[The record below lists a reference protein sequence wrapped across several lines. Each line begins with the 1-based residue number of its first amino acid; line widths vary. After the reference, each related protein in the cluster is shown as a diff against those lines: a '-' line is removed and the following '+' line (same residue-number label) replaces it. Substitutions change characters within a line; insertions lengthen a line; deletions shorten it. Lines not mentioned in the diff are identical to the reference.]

1 MKQLLITLS
10 FLSIISMSGQTPCTS
25 GTAGEYPCNG
35 YDLQS
40 IISLDEM
47 DAQQGNDSWGWT
59 DPQDGKEYA
68 LIGLDNGTAFIDVSD
83 PFNAVYLG
91 KLPTHTQNSTWRDIK
106 TYNNHAFIVSE
117 ASNHGMQVFD
127 LTRLRDVSNP
137 PEIFDEDAHY
147 SGFGSAH
154 NVIINEDSGYAYGVG
169 TSTFNGGPHFIDIS
183 DPTNPTP
190 AGGYSDDSY
199 SHDAQVVTYS
209 GPDTEHLGKEIL
221 IGSNE
226 NEIAI
231 VDITN
236 KNNPIGLSTI
246 SYSNVEY
253 THQGWFTED
262 QRYFIVGDE
271 IDEINVGFNTRTIIF
286 DFEDLDNPSFHF
298 EYEGPTEAIDHNGYV
313 KGDKYYLSNYRAG
326 MRVLDI
332 SQIGNE
338 SITEI
343 GFFDTYPDSD
353 SANFD
358 GAWNVYPFFESN
370 NIVISDINRGFFLVR
385 EPSIGL
391 DTGVIA
397 ITSPVTGSGLSDA
410 EVVTIEIQNFGGTTQ
425 TSIPVFYSLDGAAP
439 VNETYTGSIAQGA
452 TDTYSFVTTVDLSEF
467 TDYVFVAG
475 TELVGDDD
483 TSNDDTTAE
492 VSNLGQDTGVVAITS
507 PVTGGSL
514 TNAEVVTIEIQN
526 FGGTTQTSIP
536 VFYSLDGAA
545 PVNETYTGSI
555 SQGATDTYSFT
566 TTVDLS
572 ELTNYVFVAGT
583 ELVGDEDTSNDDTTA
598 EVSTFLC
605 QPEANCTLGDG
616 LTLVLI
622 EEINNPSGCETD
634 GYGDFTDL
642 IANLAQGGTYDITL
656 STGFG
661 NQFVKVW
668 VDFNNDFTFSNNEVL
683 LNNFVIAPGSAAG
696 NYTETTS
703 ITIPANATLGS
714 HRMRIKTNWSTGVPA
729 DACDETT
736 YGETEDYT
744 ANITDELGAADEAII
759 DFEIAPNPAKE
770 NITITA
776 TSEPIKSL
784 EIFNILGQRV
794 LNVTF
799 DATPTKNI
807 NITSLKSG
815 MYLVRINSQITK
827 RLIVK

>member
-40 IISLDEM
+40 FISLDEM

-59 DPQDGKEYA
+59 DPQNGKEYA

-83 PFNAVYLG
+83 PVNAVYLG

-137 PEIFDEDAHY
+137 PETFDEDAHY

-169 TSTFNGGPHFIDIS
+169 TSTFNGGPHFVDIS

-358 GAWNVYPFFESN
+358 GAWNVYPFFASN

-391 DTGVIA
+391 DTGVVA
-397 ITSPVTGSGLSDA
+397 ITSPVTGSGLSGSEVVTIEIQNFGGTTQTSIPVFYSLDGAAPVNETYTGSIAQGATDTYSFITTVDLSEFTDYVFVAGTELTGDDDTSNDDTTAEVSNLGQDTGVVAITSPVTGGGLTNA

-452 TDTYSFVTTVDLSEF
+452 TDTYSFTTTVDLSEL
-467 TDYVFVAG
+467 TIYVFVAG
-475 TELVGDDD
+475 TELVGDD
-483 TSNDDTTAE
+483 
-492 VSNLGQDTGVVAITS
+492 
-507 PVTGGSL
+507 
-514 TNAEVVTIEIQN
+514 
-526 FGGTTQTSIP
+526 
-536 VFYSLDGAA
+536 
-545 PVNETYTGSI
+545 
-555 SQGATDTYSFT
+555 
-566 TTVDLS
+566 
-572 ELTNYVFVAGT
+572 
-583 ELVGDEDTSNDDTTA
+583 DTSNDDTTA

-616 LTLVLI
+616 LTLVSV

-668 VDFNNDFTFSNNEVL
+668 VDFNNDFTFSNNEVI

-714 HRMRIKTNWSTGVPA
+714 HRMRVKTNWNANVPA

-744 ANITDELGAADEAII
+744 ANIIDELGAADEAII

-794 LNVTF
+794 LNLTF
-799 DATPTKNI
+799 DATPLKKV
-807 NITSLKSG
+807 NITSFKSG
-815 MYLVRINSQITK
+815 MYLIRINTQITK

>member
-40 IISLDEM
+40 FISLDEM

-59 DPQDGKEYA
+59 DPQNGKEYA

-83 PFNAVYLG
+83 PVNAVYLG

-137 PEIFDEDAHY
+137 PETFDEDAHY

-169 TSTFNGGPHFIDIS
+169 TSTFNGGPHFVDIS

-358 GAWNVYPFFESN
+358 GAWNVYPFFASN

-385 EPSIGL
+385 EPSIGQ
-391 DTGVIA
+391 DTGVVA

-452 TDTYSFVTTVDLSEF
+452 TDTYSFITTVDLSEF

-475 TELVGDDD
+475 TELTGDDD

-507 PVTGGSL
+507 PVTGGGL

-555 SQGATDTYSFT
+555 AQGATDTYSFT

-572 ELTNYVFVAGT
+572 ELTIYVFVAGT
-583 ELVGDEDTSNDDTTA
+583 ELVGDDDTSNDDTTA

-616 LTLVLI
+616 LTLVSV

-668 VDFNNDFTFSNNEVL
+668 VDFNNDFTFSNNEVI

-714 HRMRIKTNWSTGVPA
+714 HRMRVKTNWNANVPA

-744 ANITDELGAADEAII
+744 ANIIDELGAADEAII

-794 LNVTF
+794 LNLTF
-799 DATPTKNI
+799 DATPLKKV
-807 NITSLKSG
+807 NITSFKSG
-815 MYLVRINSQITK
+815 MYLIRINTQITK

>member
-40 IISLDEM
+40 FISLDEM

-59 DPQDGKEYA
+59 DPQNGKEYA
-68 LIGLDNGTAFIDVSD
+68 LVGLDNGTAFIDVSD
-83 PFNAVYLG
+83 PVNAVYLG

-137 PEIFDEDAHY
+137 PETFDEDAHY
-147 SGFGSAH
+147 SGFGNAH
-154 NVIINEDSGYAYGVG
+154 NIIINEDSGYAYGVG
-169 TSTFNGGPHFIDIS
+169 TSTFNGGPHFVDIS

-338 SITEI
+338 NITEI
-343 GFFDTYPDSD
+343 GFFDTYPDSN

-358 GAWNVYPFFESN
+358 GAWNVYPFFASN

-391 DTGVIA
+391 DTGVVA
-397 ITSPVTGSGLSDA
+397 ITSPVTGSGLSDSEVVTIEIQNFGGTTQTLIPVFYSLDGAAPVNETYTGSIAQGATDTYSFTTTVDLSELTDYVFVAGTELVGDDDTSNDDTTAEVSNLGLDTGVVAITSPVTGSVFSDA

-452 TDTYSFVTTVDLSEF
+452 TDTYSFTTTVDLSELA
-467 TDYVFVAG
+467 DYVFVAG
-475 TELVGDDD
+475 TELPGDDD

-492 VSNLGQDTGVVAITS
+492 VLN
-507 PVTGGSL
+507 
-514 TNAEVVTIEIQN
+514 
-526 FGGTTQTSIP
+526 
-536 VFYSLDGAA
+536 
-545 PVNETYTGSI
+545 
-555 SQGATDTYSFT
+555 
-566 TTVDLS
+566 
-572 ELTNYVFVAGT
+572 
-583 ELVGDEDTSNDDTTA
+583 
-598 EVSTFLC
+598 FLC
-605 QPEANCTLGDG
+605 QPETNCTLGDG
-616 LTLVLI
+616 LTLVSI

-634 GYGDFTDL
+634 GYGNFTDL

-661 NQFVKVW
+661 NQFVKIW
-668 VDFNNDFTFSNNEVL
+668 VDYNNDFNFSNNEII

-703 ITIPANATLGS
+703 ITIQANATLGS
-714 HRMRIKTNWSTGVPA
+714 HRMRVKTNWSANVPA
-729 DACDETT
+729 DACEETT

-784 EIFNILGQRV
+784 EVFNILGQRV
-794 LNVTF
+794 LNLTF
-799 DATPTKNI
+799 DATPSKKV
-807 NITSLKSG
+807 NITSFKSG
-815 MYLVRINSQITK
+815 MYLIRINTQITK

>member
-40 IISLDEM
+40 FISLDEM

-59 DPQDGKEYA
+59 DPQNGKEYA
-68 LIGLDNGTAFIDVSD
+68 LVGLDNGTAFIDVSD
-83 PFNAVYLG
+83 PVNAVYLG

-137 PEIFDEDAHY
+137 PETFDEDAHY
-147 SGFGSAH
+147 SGFGNAH
-154 NVIINEDSGYAYGVG
+154 NIIINEDSGYAYGVG
-169 TSTFNGGPHFIDIS
+169 TSTFNGGPHFVDIS

-338 SITEI
+338 NITEI

-358 GAWNVYPFFESN
+358 GAWNVYPFFASN

-385 EPSIGL
+385 EPSIGQ

-397 ITSPVTGSGLSDA
+397 ITSPVTGSGLSGS

-452 TDTYSFVTTVDLSEF
+452 TDTYSFTTTVDLSEL
-467 TDYVFVAG
+467 TIYVFVAG
-475 TELVGDDD
+475 TELVGDD
-483 TSNDDTTAE
+483 
-492 VSNLGQDTGVVAITS
+492 
-507 PVTGGSL
+507 
-514 TNAEVVTIEIQN
+514 
-526 FGGTTQTSIP
+526 
-536 VFYSLDGAA
+536 
-545 PVNETYTGSI
+545 
-555 SQGATDTYSFT
+555 
-566 TTVDLS
+566 
-572 ELTNYVFVAGT
+572 
-583 ELVGDEDTSNDDTTA
+583 DTSNDDTTA

-668 VDFNNDFTFSNNEVL
+668 VDFNNDFTFSNNEVI

-714 HRMRIKTNWSTGVPA
+714 HRMRVKTNWSANVPA

-784 EIFNILGQRV
+784 EVFNILGQRV
-794 LNVTF
+794 LNLTF
-799 DATPTKNI
+799 DATPSKKV
-807 NITSLKSG
+807 NITSFKSG
-815 MYLVRINSQITK
+815 MYLIRINTQITK

>member
-40 IISLDEM
+40 FISLEEM

-59 DPQDGKEYA
+59 DPQNGKEYA
-68 LIGLDNGTAFIDVSD
+68 LVGLDNGTAFIDVSD
-83 PFNAVYLG
+83 PVNAVYLG

-137 PEIFDEDAHY
+137 PETFDEDAHY
-147 SGFGSAH
+147 SGFGNAH
-154 NVIINEDSGYAYGVG
+154 NIIINEDSGYAYGVG
-169 TSTFNGGPHFIDIS
+169 TSTFNGGPHFVDIS

-338 SITEI
+338 NITEI
-343 GFFDTYPDSD
+343 GFFDTYPDSN

-358 GAWNVYPFFESN
+358 GAWNVYPFFASN

-385 EPSIGL
+385 EPSIGQ
-391 DTGVIA
+391 DTGVVA
-397 ITSPVTGSGLSDA
+397 ITSPVTGSGLSDS

-452 TDTYSFVTTVDLSEF
+452 TDTYSFTTTVDLSEL

-475 TELVGDDD
+475 TELPGDDNP
-483 TSNDDTTAE
+483 SNDDTSAE
-492 VSNLGQDTGVVAITS
+492 VSN
-507 PVTGGSL
+507 
-514 TNAEVVTIEIQN
+514 
-526 FGGTTQTSIP
+526 
-536 VFYSLDGAA
+536 
-545 PVNETYTGSI
+545 
-555 SQGATDTYSFT
+555 
-566 TTVDLS
+566 
-572 ELTNYVFVAGT
+572 
-583 ELVGDEDTSNDDTTA
+583 
-598 EVSTFLC
+598 FLC
-605 QPEANCTLGDG
+605 QPETNCTLGDG
-616 LTLVLI
+616 LTLVSV

-656 STGFG
+656 STGYG
-661 NQFVKVW
+661 SQFVKVW
-668 VDFNNDFTFSNNEVL
+668 VDYNDDFTFSNNEVI
-683 LNNFVIAPGSAAG
+683 LNNFEIAPGEAGG

-703 ITIPANATLGS
+703 MTIPANATLGL
-714 HRMRIKTNWSTGVPA
+714 HRMRMKTNWNAVVPP
-729 DACDETT
+729 DACEETT

-744 ANITDELGAADEAII
+744 ANITDELGLNESFYDADFVISSQ
-759 DFEIAPNPAKE
+759 DQNYFDLNF
-770 NITITA
+770 
-776 TSEPIKSL
+776 KSPSYTNDL
-784 EIFNILGQRV
+784 PVYVINTLGQTLAYYV
-794 LNVTF
+794 LEYNGTGFSKTIDMSHVSSGVYF
-799 DATPTKNI
+799 IKI
-807 NITSLKSG
+807 GSESLNK
-815 MYLVRINSQITK
+815 VQRI
-827 RLIVK
+827 IVK

>member
-10 FLSIISMSGQTPCTS
+10 FLSIIGMSGQTPCTS

-169 TSTFNGGPHFIDIS
+169 TSTFNGGPHFVDIS

-391 DTGVIA
+391 DTGVVA

-452 TDTYSFVTTVDLSEF
+452 TDTYSFITTVDLSEF

-475 TELVGDDD
+475 TELTGDDD

-507 PVTGGSL
+507 PVTGGGL

-583 ELVGDEDTSNDDTTA
+583 ELVGDDDTSNDDTTA

>member
-40 IISLDEM
+40 FISLDEM

-59 DPQDGKEYA
+59 DPQNGKEYA

-83 PFNAVYLG
+83 PVNAVYLG

-137 PEIFDEDAHY
+137 PETFDEDAHY
-147 SGFGSAH
+147 SGFGNAH
-154 NVIINEDSGYAYGVG
+154 NIIINEDSGYAYGVG
-169 TSTFNGGPHFIDIS
+169 TSTFNGGPHFVDIS

-338 SITEI
+338 NITEI

-358 GAWNVYPFFESN
+358 GAWNVYPFFASN

-385 EPSIGL
+385 EPSIGQ
-391 DTGVIA
+391 DTGVVA
-397 ITSPVTGSGLSDA
+397 ITSPVTGSGLSDS

-452 TDTYSFVTTVDLSEF
+452 TDTYSFTTTVDLSELA
-467 TDYVFVAG
+467 DYVFVAG
-475 TELVGDDD
+475 TELAGDDD

-492 VSNLGQDTGVVAITS
+492 VLN
-507 PVTGGSL
+507 
-514 TNAEVVTIEIQN
+514 
-526 FGGTTQTSIP
+526 
-536 VFYSLDGAA
+536 
-545 PVNETYTGSI
+545 
-555 SQGATDTYSFT
+555 
-566 TTVDLS
+566 
-572 ELTNYVFVAGT
+572 
-583 ELVGDEDTSNDDTTA
+583 
-598 EVSTFLC
+598 FLC
-605 QPEANCTLGDG
+605 QPETNCTLGDG
-616 LTLVLI
+616 LTLVSV

-634 GYGDFTDL
+634 GYGNFTDL

-661 NQFVKVW
+661 NQFVKIW
-668 VDFNNDFTFSNNEVL
+668 VDYNNDFTFSNNEII

-703 ITIPANATLGS
+703 ITIQANATLGS
-714 HRMRIKTNWSTGVPA
+714 HRMRVKTNWSANVPV
-729 DACDETT
+729 DACEETT

-784 EIFNILGQRV
+784 EVFNILGQRV
-794 LNVTF
+794 LNLTF
-799 DATPTKNI
+799 DATPSKKV
-807 NITSLKSG
+807 NITSFKSG
-815 MYLVRINSQITK
+815 MYLIRINTQITK

>member
-35 YDLQS
+35 YYLQS
-40 IISLDEM
+40 FISLDEM
-47 DAQQGNDSWGWT
+47 DSQQGNDSWGWT
-59 DPQDGKEYA
+59 DPQNGKEYA

-83 PFNAVYLG
+83 PVNAVYLG

-137 PEIFDEDAHY
+137 PETFDEDAHY
-147 SGFGSAH
+147 SGFGNAH
-154 NVIINEDSGYAYGVG
+154 NIIINEDSGYAYGVG
-169 TSTFNGGPHFIDIS
+169 TSTFNGGPHFVDIS

-262 QRYFIVGDE
+262 HRYFIVGDE

-338 SITEI
+338 NITEI
-343 GFFDTYPDSD
+343 GFFDTYPDSN

-358 GAWNVYPFFESN
+358 GAWNVYPFFASN

-385 EPSIGL
+385 EPSIGQ
-391 DTGVIA
+391 DTGVVA
-397 ITSPVTGSGLSDA
+397 ITSPVTGSGLSDS

-452 TDTYSFVTTVDLSEF
+452 TDTYSFTTTVDLSEL

-475 TELVGDDD
+475 TELPGDDNP
-483 TSNDDTTAE
+483 SNDDTSAE
-492 VSNLGQDTGVVAITS
+492 VSN
-507 PVTGGSL
+507 
-514 TNAEVVTIEIQN
+514 
-526 FGGTTQTSIP
+526 
-536 VFYSLDGAA
+536 
-545 PVNETYTGSI
+545 
-555 SQGATDTYSFT
+555 
-566 TTVDLS
+566 
-572 ELTNYVFVAGT
+572 
-583 ELVGDEDTSNDDTTA
+583 
-598 EVSTFLC
+598 FLC
-605 QPEANCTLGDG
+605 QPETNCTLGDG
-616 LTLVLI
+616 LTLVSV

-656 STGFG
+656 STGYG
-661 NQFVKVW
+661 SQFVKVW
-668 VDFNNDFTFSNNEVL
+668 VDYNDDFTFSNNEVI
-683 LNNFVIAPGSAAG
+683 LNNFEIAPGEAGG

-703 ITIPANATLGS
+703 MTIPANATLGL
-714 HRMRIKTNWSTGVPA
+714 HRMRMKTNWNAVVPP
-729 DACDETT
+729 DACEETI

-744 ANITDELGAADEAII
+744 ANITDELGLNESFYDADFVISSQ
-759 DFEIAPNPAKE
+759 DQNYFDLNF
-770 NITITA
+770 
-776 TSEPIKSL
+776 KSPSYTNDL
-784 EIFNILGQRV
+784 PVYVINTLGQTLAYYV
-794 LNVTF
+794 LEYNGTGFSKTIDMSYVSSGVYF
-799 DATPTKNI
+799 IKI
-807 NITSLKSG
+807 GSESLNK
-815 MYLVRINSQITK
+815 VQRI
-827 RLIVK
+827 IVK

>member
-40 IISLDEM
+40 FISLDEM

-59 DPQDGKEYA
+59 DPQNGKEYA

-83 PFNAVYLG
+83 PVNAVYLG

-137 PEIFDEDAHY
+137 PETFDEDAHY

-169 TSTFNGGPHFIDIS
+169 TSTFNGGPHFVDIS

-358 GAWNVYPFFESN
+358 GAWNVYPFFASN

-391 DTGVIA
+391 DTGVVA

-452 TDTYSFVTTVDLSEF
+452 TDTYSFITTVDLSEF

-475 TELVGDDD
+475 TELTGDDD

-507 PVTGGSL
+507 PVTGGGL

-555 SQGATDTYSFT
+555 AQGATDTYSFT

-572 ELTNYVFVAGT
+572 ELTIYVFVAGT
-583 ELVGDEDTSNDDTTA
+583 ELVGDDDTSNDDTTA

-616 LTLVLI
+616 LTLVSV

-668 VDFNNDFTFSNNEVL
+668 VDFNNDFTFSNNEVI

-714 HRMRIKTNWSTGVPA
+714 HRMRVKTNWSANVPA

-744 ANITDELGAADEAII
+744 VNIIDELGAADEAII

-794 LNVTF
+794 LNLTLMLH
-799 DATPTKNI
+799 P
-807 NITSLKSG
+807 
-815 MYLVRINSQITK
+815 
-827 RLIVK
+827 